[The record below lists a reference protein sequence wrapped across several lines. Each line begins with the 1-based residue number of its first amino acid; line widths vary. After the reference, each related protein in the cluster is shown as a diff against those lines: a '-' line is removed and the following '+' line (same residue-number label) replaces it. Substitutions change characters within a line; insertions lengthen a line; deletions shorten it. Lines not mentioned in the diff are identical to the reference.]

1 MNISGI
7 LGYLA
12 SFGIVAGSYAIASLG
27 LNIQFGYTG
36 LYNFGIAAFFATGAY
51 VESLITGGASA
62 EHLGGFGLPVIV
74 GVFVAMIISAF
85 LAYVVGIPA
94 LRLKGEFL
102 GISTLGIAET
112 IRLIIKNEKWLAG
125 GVWGLGDIPRP
136 LDNFVPADFY
146 NWFYLGLVLA
156 VVVIIYFL
164 SQKIVS
170 GPWGRVLKAIR
181 EDESVAAAMGKN
193 VYKFKMQSLIL
204 GSVIMAV
211 GGAFYAHYIGYLSPQ
226 SFRPLMGTFI
236 IWAMLMAGGKGNNK
250 GAILG
255 AFAVWGVWTF
265 TEFLIVLLPSAIAS
279 RSGYINVIL
288 IAILFQIL
296 IRIRPQGILSE
307 GD

>member
-12 SFGIVAGSYAIASLG
+12 SFAIVAGTYAIASLG
-27 LNIQFGYTG
+27 LNIQYGYTG

-51 VESLITGGASA
+51 VEAIITGGANV

-74 GVFVAMIISAF
+74 GVLAAMVISAI
-85 LAYVVGIPA
+85 LAYLIGIPT

-102 GISTLGIAET
+102 GISSLGIAET
-112 IRLIIKNEKWLAG
+112 VRLILTNEKWLAG
-125 GVWGLGDIPRP
+125 GVWGFGDIPRP
-136 LDNFVPADFY
+136 LGNLVAPKMY
-146 NWFYLGLVLA
+146 NWVYLGLVLA
-156 VVVIIYFL
+156 VVVIIYL
-164 SQKIVS
+164 LVQKIVNA
-170 GPWGRVLKAIR
+170 PWGRALKAIR
-181 EDESVAAAMGKN
+181 EDEGVAAAMGKN
-193 VYKFKMQSLIL
+193 VYKYKMQSLIL

-211 GGAFYAHYIGYLSPQ
+211 GGAFYAHYIGYLSPET
-226 SFRPLMGTFI
+226 FRPLMGTFI

-255 AFAVWGVWTF
+255 AFTVWGVWTF
-265 TEFLIVLLPSAIAS
+265 TEFLVDLLPSALAS

-288 IAILFQIL
+288 IAVLFQVL

-307 GD
+307 D